1 MQQLKYSTLENQVRW
16 GSHHKQEKLDFD
28 DFSLQ
33 EEEIKPRPS
42 YTAQLLGLLLNIQQP
57 VQTRF
62 DKILRKLEMRV
73 MERGE
78 EEEGRQQEDQSCV
91 RCGQCV
97 LPVSLPPAPPPL
109 TGEEQIY
116 PQ

>member
-1 MQQLKYSTLENQVRW
+1 MKNHFVFHLQQLKYSTLEN
-16 GSHHKQEKLDFD
+16 
-28 DFSLQ
+28 Q

-42 YTAQLLGLLLNIQQP
+42 YTSQLLGLLLNIQQP
-57 VQTRF
+57 LQTRF

-78 EEEGRQQEDQSCV
+78 EEEGDQSCM

-97 LPVSLPPAPPPL
+97 LPASLPPAPPPL

>member
-1 MQQLKYSTLENQVRW
+1 MFHIKELKYSTLDN
-16 GSHHKQEKLDFD
+16 
-28 DFSLQ
+28 Q

-57 VQTRF
+57 LQTRF
-62 DKILRKLEMRV
+62 DKILRKLEVAV
-73 MERGE
+73 MERSE
-78 EEEGRQQEDQSCV
+78 EEEGVHGGGRGQCL

-97 LPVSLPPAPPPL
+97 LPPSLPPAPPPL

>member
-1 MQQLKYSTLENQVRW
+1 MKNHFVFHMKQLKYSTLEN
-16 GSHHKQEKLDFD
+16 
-28 DFSLQ
+28 Q

-57 VQTRF
+57 LQTRF
-62 DKILRKLEMRV
+62 DKILRKVEVRV
-73 MERGE
+73 MERPE
-78 EEEGRQQEDQSCV
+78 ESEQCM

-97 LPVSLPPAPPPL
+97 LPPSLPPAPPPL

>member
-1 MQQLKYSTLENQVRW
+1 MKNHFVFHMQQLKYSTLEN
-16 GSHHKQEKLDFD
+16 
-28 DFSLQ
+28 Q

-78 EEEGRQQEDQSCV
+78 EEEGGQREDQSCV

>member
-1 MQQLKYSTLENQVRW
+1 M
-16 GSHHKQEKLDFD
+16 
-28 DFSLQ
+28 Q

-42 YTAQLLGLLLNIQQP
+42 YTTQLLGFLLNIQQP
-57 VQTRF
+57 LQTRF
-62 DKILRKLEMRV
+62 DKILRKLEVRV
-73 MERGE
+73 MERSE
-78 EEEGRQQEDQSCV
+78 EEEGGQDSCV

-97 LPVSLPPAPPPL
+97 LPPALPPAPPPL